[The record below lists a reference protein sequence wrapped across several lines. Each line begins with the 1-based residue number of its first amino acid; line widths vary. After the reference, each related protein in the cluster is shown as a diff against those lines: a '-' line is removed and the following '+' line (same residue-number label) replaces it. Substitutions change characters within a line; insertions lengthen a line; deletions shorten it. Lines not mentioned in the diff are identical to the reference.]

1 MADLLIREPVSELI
15 DVIPL
20 AGRIGAQINGVEL
33 SSNLNPEVLNQIRQ
47 SLLEHKVIFF
57 RNQEHLTDQ
66 EQEKFAELLGQPIS
80 HPTVPVAEGSTYI
93 FELCT
98 RQK

>member
-1 MADLLIREPVSELI
+1 MADLLIRKPVNELI

-47 SLLEHKVIFF
+47 SLLEHKVIFSVIK
-57 RNQEHLTDQ
+57 N
-66 EQEKFAELLGQPIS
+66 I
-80 HPTVPVAEGSTYI
+80 
-93 FELCT
+93 
-98 RQK
+98 

>member
-1 MADLLIREPVSELI
+1 MADLLIRKPVNELI

-47 SLLEHKVIFF
+47 SLLEHKVIF
-57 RNQEHLTDQ
+57 
-66 EQEKFAELLGQPIS
+66 P
-80 HPTVPVAEGSTYI
+80 
-93 FELCT
+93 
-98 RQK
+98 